1 MSKDTIVNLR
11 NICKS
16 FGSTRAL
23 RNVNFHLE
31 KGEIHAIIG
40 ENGAGKT
47 TLVNILYGLID
58 KDSGEIHIKGTEY
71 KKLSPSV
78 ARKIGIAM
86 IPQKIQLVPEL
97 SIGENLFLND
107 WPRAQSS
114 ILIDWDKIQNKSHEL
129 LKKLELDLDPT
140 TKVANL
146 SYVNQQ
152 IIAITKAFFVEQADI
167 IVLDEPTAPLAIH
180 EIEILFNFIRSLKKS
195 NTTSF
200 IYISHFLDEV
210 LKISDMVTILRDGE
224 VVCCNNTE
232 SFTLTSLVKYMVGKE
247 TDLYP
252 KRDVNI
258 GDTILQVQNIS
269 KKPLFKDVS
278 FNLNKGEILGLYG
291 LKGSG
296 RTELVRIICG
306 LDRFESG
313 QIILK
318 GRKIKNHNVEEAITN
333 GIGYLPEDRIKWG
346 MLTGRS
352 IRENAT
358 ITFLKKLLSIIG
370 LIEIKKESNTVE
382 KYVKQLNIK
391 LSNIDQRIE
400 ELSGGNQQ
408 KVMVAR
414 LLGSGLEVF
423 ILDDPTFG
431 IDIKAKKHIHQI
443 MNDLVSSGKSILL
456 ISSAITELIEMS
468 DRIIVLKNGE
478 IIESY
483 GKQDF
488 CKLEAV

>member
-11 NICKS
+11 NICKN

-23 RNVNFHLE
+23 RNVNFNLE

-47 TLVNILYGLID
+47 TLVNILYGLLD
-58 KDSGEIHIKGTEY
+58 KDSGEIYIKGIEY
-71 KKLSPSV
+71 KKLSPSIT
-78 ARKIGIAM
+78 RKIGIAM

-97 SIGENLFLND
+97 SIGENIFLNN
-107 WPRAQSS
+107 WPRAHSG
-114 ILIDWDKIQNKSHEL
+114 ILIDWDEIQTKSHEL

-140 TKVANL
+140 TKVTNL

-167 IVLDEPTAPLAIH
+167 IILDEPTAPLAIH
-180 EIEILFNFIRSLKKS
+180 EIEILFNFIRSLRKS

-200 IYISHFLDEV
+200 VYISHFLDEV
-210 LKISDMVTILRDGE
+210 LKISDRVTILRDGE
-224 VVCCNNTE
+224 VVHCDKTE
-232 SFTLTSLVKYMVGKE
+232 SFTISQLVQYMVGKE

-252 KRDVNI
+252 ERNVNI
-258 GDTILQVQNIS
+258 GETILQVQNIT
-269 KKPLFKDVS
+269 KEPLFKGVS

-306 LDRFESG
+306 LDHFESG
-313 QIILK
+313 QILLEGK
-318 GRKIKNHNVEEAITN
+318 KIKNHNVEEAITN

-346 MLTGRS
+346 ILTGRS
-352 IRENAT
+352 VRENTT
-358 ITFLKKLLSIIG
+358 ITYLKKLLNLIG
-370 LIEIKKESNTVE
+370 LIEIKKENNIVN
-382 KYVKQLNIK
+382 KYVKQLNVK

-456 ISSAITELIEMS
+456 ISSAITEIVEMS

-478 IIESY
+478 ITENY
-483 GKQDF
+483 AKEDF

>member
-114 ILIDWDKIQNKSHEL
+114 ILIDWDEIQNKSHEL
-129 LKKLELDLDPT
+129 LKKLELDLDPA

-167 IVLDEPTAPLAIH
+167 IILDEPTAPLAIH

-232 SFTLTSLVKYMVGKE
+232 SFTLASLVKYMVGEE

-306 LDRFESG
+306 LDDFESG

-443 MNDLVSSGKSILL
+443 MNDLVNSGKSILL

-478 IIESY
+478 ITENY